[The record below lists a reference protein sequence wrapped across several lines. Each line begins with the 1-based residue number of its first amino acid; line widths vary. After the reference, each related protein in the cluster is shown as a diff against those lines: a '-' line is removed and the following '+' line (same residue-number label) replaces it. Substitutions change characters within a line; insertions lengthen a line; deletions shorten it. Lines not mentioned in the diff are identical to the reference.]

1 MYKQVIRPLLF
12 KIDPEKIHE
21 WLVGCLRLIEHS
33 RLAQRLPRAVYAP
46 PPWTLEVT
54 LHGIP
59 FANPIGL
66 SAGFDKSAE
75 AFRAVGSFGFG
86 FLEIGTVTTE
96 PQKGNPGPRVFRLPK
111 DDALISRTGF
121 NNDGLDAILPRV
133 RGMRDRGLVLG
144 ANINKNPA
152 TTGEAIVEEFNRL
165 FTALYPEV
173 DFFTINLTYP
183 AEGSLSGA
191 EGKWI
196 IDVFR
201 KLVGYRDT
209 QRAQRPIF
217 VKVPADLTE
226 AQLMDVGE
234 TLVREHIQGVVATG
248 PTMTRDGFV
257 HSTPADV
264 EACGAGGASGRP
276 LKRRSL
282 QTVRFL
288 RKQFGDQLTLIGA
301 GGILTGE
308 DALEMKQAGA
318 DLIEIYSA
326 FIFSGPAVLK
336 EMARALMQ
344 EAG

>member
-1 MYKQVIRPLLF
+1 MYKQIIRPLLF

-21 WLVGCLRLIEHS
+21 QLVNCLKLIEHS
-33 RLAQRLPRAVYAP
+33 RFAHQLPRALYAP
-46 PPWTLEVT
+46 PPQKPQVT
-54 LHGIP
+54 VHGIP

-86 FLEIGTVTTE
+86 FLEIGTVTTQ
-96 PQKGNPGPRVFRLPK
+96 PQEGNPAPRVFRLPK

-133 RGMRDRGLVLG
+133 RGLRDRGLVLG
-144 ANINKNPA
+144 ANINKNPT
-152 TTGEAIVEEFNRL
+152 TTGEAIREEFYQL
-165 FTALYPEV
+165 FTTLYPNV

-183 AEGSLSGA
+183 EQGSLSEA
-191 EGKWI
+191 EGRWI

-201 KLVGYRDT
+201 RLVGYRNT

-234 TLVREHIQGVVATG
+234 TLIREEIQGVVATG
-248 PTMTRDGFV
+248 PTMKRDGFV
-257 HSTPADV
+257 HSTPAEV
-264 EACGAGGASGRP
+264 EACGVGGASGRP
-276 LKRRSL
+276 LKRLSL
-282 QTVRFL
+282 ETVRFL
-288 RKQFGDQLTLIGA
+288 RKQFDDRITIIGA
-301 GGILTGE
+301 GGIMTGE
-308 DALEMKQAGA
+308 DALEMKRAGA

-326 FIFSGPAVLK
+326 FIYSGPAVLK
-336 EMARALMQ
+336 EMARAWMK
-344 EAG
+344 EPR